1 MSDSVRQGTVVLVP
15 TAFLL
20 SVLVLGQTISRYAS
34 AYVSAP
40 TEVLVF
46 IDALDSSV
54 EENESYDRDLTRVPR
69 LEDKLRLG
77 RLLREIQKAGDDLR
91 DDLNSV
97 LVPASAYKP
106 GLVEIT
112 GGLKGCGGSGSNMAV
127 VGLTTARLR
136 MPARIL
142 WASRRSRLS
151 ERLRRMDM
159 LRMRFLVVYMG
170 IVSSPPVASEKTEKA
185 LPAMPSTP
193 ERSIPIPPAPPLPSH
208 PHHHFPALGVSMGE
222 KRKPPMRRLTTQA
235 MGHHDATLD
244 EEKFGGTHRR
254 GWAGVV
260 QELQRSPLMHKRH
273 ASIENHM
280 RRAQT
285 P

>member
-34 AYVSAP
+34 AYSSAP

-112 GGLKGCGGSGSNMAV
+112 GGLKSCGGSGSSMAV

-142 WASRRSRLS
+142 WAARRTRLS

-170 IVSSPPVASEKTEKA
+170 IVSSPPVASEKAEKT

-193 ERSIPIPPAPPLPSH
+193 ERTIPIPPAPPLPSH

>member
-1 MSDSVRQGTVVLVP
+1 MSESVRQGTVILVP

-40 TEVLVF
+40 TEVLIF

-54 EENESYDRDLTRVPR
+54 GENESYDRDLTRVPR

-91 DDLNSV
+91 EDLNSV
-97 LVPASAYKP
+97 LVPASAYKQ
-106 GLVEIT
+106 GFVEIT
-112 GGLKGCGGSGSNMAV
+112 GGLKGCAGSGSNMA

-136 MPARIL
+136 MPARIF
-142 WASRRSRLS
+142 WAARRDRLN

-159 LRMRFLVVYMG
+159 MRMRFLVVYMS
-170 IVSSPPVASEKTEKA
+170 IVSSPPMASEKVEKHAPA
-185 LPAMPSTP
+185 LPCTP
-193 ERSIPIPPAPPLPSH
+193 ERTIPPAPPLPSH

-222 KRKPPMRRLTTQA
+222 KRKPPIRRLTTQA

-244 EEKFGGTHRR
+244 EDKFGGTHRR

-260 QELQRSPLMHKRH
+260 QELQRSPLMQKRH
-273 ASIENHM
+273 ASIESHM

>member
-1 MSDSVRQGTVVLVP
+1 MSESVRQGTVILVP

-40 TEVLVF
+40 TEVLIF

-91 DDLNSV
+91 EDLNSV

-106 GLVEIT
+106 LFVEIT
-112 GGLKGCGGSGSNMAV
+112 GDLQGCAGSGSNMAV
-127 VGLTTARLR
+127 GLTRARLR

-142 WASRRSRLS
+142 WAARRDRLN

-159 LRMRFLVVYMG
+159 MRMRFLVVYMS
-170 IVSSPPVASEKTEKA
+170 IVSSAPMTSEKVEKHA
-185 LPAMPSTP
+185 PTLPCTP
-193 ERSIPIPPAPPLPSH
+193 ERAIPPAPPLPSH

-244 EEKFGGTHRR
+244 EDKFGGTHRR

-260 QELQRSPLMHKRH
+260 QELQRSPMMHKRH
-273 ASIENHM
+273 ASVENHM